1 MDQCLIIKR
10 RNVSEMSHLEWI
22 MKKISHGVINFGSA
36 CTNCTLLSI
45 NQKIEESSKTEEKSG
60 FMHGLFIPIL
70 IYIATILGFLLLFNG
85 VYKIERESIKFI
97 SSTGARQSFMLS
109 CVRGILRLWI
119 FFIKVLLRVSLIIFT
134 LDTWRKAIWFT
145 WKRSNRFILDILLL
159 LVALIGC
166 QFIGYWMFNSFMSDI
181 VLLKFTGNYK
191 ILNNAVL
198 NVYLAFV
205 WGYMCKILCKIYM
218 NSAKKISIYDFVIAS
233 YGITMVFIYL
243 VYTINNI
250 NTNVISKYASSKVM
264 ISTGTQTM

>member
-10 RNVSEMSHLEWI
+10 RNVSEMSCLERI
-22 MKKISHGVINFGSA
+22 MKTISHGIINLGNT

-45 NQKIEESSKTEEKSG
+45 NQKREEPSKTEEKSG
-60 FMHGLFIPIL
+60 FIHGLFMPIL
-70 IYIATILGFLLLFNG
+70 IYIAIILGFLIIFNG

-109 CVRGILRLWI
+109 CVRGILRLWV
-119 FFIKVLLRVSLIIFT
+119 FFTKVLLRVSLVIFT
-134 LDTWRKAIWFT
+134 LDIWRKAIWFT
-145 WKRSNRFILDILLL
+145 WRKSNRFILDILLL
-159 LVALIGC
+159 FIVLIGC
-166 QFIGYWMFNSFMSDI
+166 HFIGYWMFNSFISDI
-181 VLLKFTGNYK
+181 ALLKFTGNYK

-198 NVYLAFV
+198 NVYLSFV
-205 WGYMCKILCKIYM
+205 WGYMCKILCKIYL
-218 NSAKKISIYDFVIAS
+218 NSAKKISTYDFVIAAYS
-233 YGITMVFIYL
+233 VTMAFIYF